1 MILYSV
7 NTKNACISINNSTVH
22 QIQALFNIA
31 FFPKKSNEF
40 SIFFGKIFTIFYIDL
55 IKHFIRKTYLLET
68 WHAI

>member
-40 SIFFGKIFTIFYIDL
+40 SIFSEKYLLFFYIDL

>member
-7 NTKNACISINNSTVH
+7 NIKNACISINNSAVY

-40 SIFFGKIFTIFYIDL
+40 SILGKYLLFFYTNL
-55 IKHFIRKTYLLET
+55 IKHFIHKTYLLET

>member
-40 SIFFGKIFTIFYIDL
+40 SIFFGKIFTIFLY
-55 IKHFIRKTYLLET
+55 
-68 WHAI
+68 

>member
-7 NTKNACISINNSTVH
+7 NIKNACISINNSAVY

-40 SIFFGKIFTIFYIDL
+40 SILGKYLLFFYINL
-55 IKHFIRKTYLLET
+55 TKHFIRKTYLLET

>member
-7 NTKNACISINNSTVH
+7 NTKNACISINNSDVY

-40 SIFFGKIFTIFYIDL
+40 SILGKYFLFYIDL

>member
-7 NTKNACISINNSTVH
+7 NTKNACISINNSAVH
-22 QIQALFNIA
+22 HIA

-40 SIFFGKIFTIFYIDL
+40 SILEKYLLFFYIDL

>member
-7 NTKNACISINNSTVH
+7 NTKNACISINNSDVY

-40 SIFFGKIFTIFYIDL
+40 SILRKYLLFYIDL
-55 IKHFIRKTYLLET
+55 IKHFIRKTYLLEA

>member
-7 NTKNACISINNSTVH
+7 NTKNACISINNSAVH

-40 SIFFGKIFTIFYIDL
+40 SILEKYLLFFYIDL

-68 WHAI
+68 RHAI